1 MKDYHTDVSRDR
13 ETALNDAY
21 ECCEYLREAVKEVY
35 KDLKTI
41 VNYLDQAEELIEQAQ
56 NDDR

>member
-13 ETALNDAY
+13 ETALCDAY

-35 KDLKTI
+35 EDLKTI
-41 VNYLDQAEELIEQAQ
+41 VNYLDQAENLITQAQ

>member
-1 MKDYHTDVSRDR
+1 MKDYHTDVTRDR

-35 KDLKTI
+35 EDLKT
-41 VNYLDQAEELIEQAQ
+41 VVHYMYQAEELIEQAQ
-56 NDDR
+56 KDER